1 MTFLSF
7 DHLPLV
13 PRSQRGQ
20 ISYAFVFFESS
31 QTLSNRWYN
40 SSCVWTRVFA
50 AAERGES
57 VGQFW
62 WFDGGSNFVFSSDSC
77 SVDVI
82 VPCIRSCA
90 FVEIERGRFAGW
102 KICGREI
109 PDNGDGLFRWLG
121 WSRLLKYFG
130 LVSRQSITFAL
141 VASQNLEI
149 VFSSANRSVQK
160 IFLFLSLARFFVEL
174 QTLKDRGVK
183 LILLLIDIRRSKYMC
198 KKQMIGEKVNDYNQ
212 EAMNQR
218 AEDPVT
224 FEDLNADDLW

>member
-7 DHLPLV
+7 DHLPLI

-40 SSCVWTRVFA
+40 CVFA

-62 WFDGGSNFVFSSDSC
+62 WFDGGSHFVFSSDSC

-183 LILLLIDIRRSKYMC
+183 LILLLIDIRRSKYMHRVRS
-198 KKQMIGEKVNDYNQ
+198 KWSVRKQMIIIKRRWINEPKILS
-212 EAMNQR
+212 R
-218 AEDPVT
+218 
-224 FEDLNADDLW
+224 LKI